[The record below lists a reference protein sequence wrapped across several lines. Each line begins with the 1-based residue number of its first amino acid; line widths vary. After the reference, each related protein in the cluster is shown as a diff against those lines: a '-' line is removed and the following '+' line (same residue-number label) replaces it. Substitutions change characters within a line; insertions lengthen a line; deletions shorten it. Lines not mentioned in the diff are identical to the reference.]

1 MLLTNLYCGK
11 AQANITNVIPIDPA
25 KAKLTNL
32 YLNNINTL
40 LESETINGFNE
51 CCSREIMCEK
61 KLALR
66 YENYPCLHVEEK
78 MEKIVDHFRYD
89 AIFLNKMD

>member
-1 MLLTNLYCGK
+1 MKTNLYCGK

-40 LESETINGFNE
+40 LESKTINAFFE
-51 CCSREIMCEK
+51 
-61 KLALR
+61 
-66 YENYPCLHVEEK
+66 
-78 MEKIVDHFRYD
+78 
-89 AIFLNKMD
+89 